1 MKFLPS
7 HKNTVDMAAEN
18 IRVNAYTT
26 ALMER
31 FKGVPSNLQEKFSA
45 TEGAETVKDHLFK
58 VYNSLDELKP

>member
-7 HKNTVDMAAEN
+7 HKNTVEMVAEN

-31 FKGVPSNLQEKFSA
+31 FKGRASDLLEQFSA

-58 VYNSLDELKP
+58 VYNSLDELT